1 MLSGADMSN
10 RMTRKKAQPKPARSA
25 ASARTHATR
34 GSSSQPPTVSA
45 WWLAGTIGGV
55 AAAAAVCAWAA
66 ICLMF
71 WQGSWQLLYHPTAE
85 VTRTPA
91 SVRVPFDAVSFGTTE
106 AGVSR
111 LKGWW
116 IPAAPDARLSHLT
129 ALYLHGAHGNLG
141 DSVDALAALHAVG
154 VNVLAFDYRGYGQS
168 QFVHP
173 SEARWREDADG
184 ALEYLTGTRHIP
196 ANSIVLVGNELG
208 ASLALEVAAA
218 HPELAGGVFEEPR
231 EAPAEIIFRD
241 PRARMVPAHWL
252 VSDRWNLNAP
262 AAGLRIPSLWLYW
275 TVTPGGEGESDEPGI
290 FRRVTAPK
298 RLAWL
303 PSAGDR
309 ESAYSDALSRWLDDL
324 PRKSN

>member
-1 MLSGADMSN
+1 
-10 RMTRKKAQPKPARSA
+10 MTRKKAPRRPARSA
-25 ASARTHATR
+25 ASARKHATN
-34 GSSSQPPTVSA
+34 GSSSEPPTVSA
-45 WWLAGTIGGV
+45 WWLAGAIGAV
-55 AAAAAVCAWAA
+55 AAAVAVCAWAA
-66 ICLMF
+66 LCLMF
-71 WQGSWQLLYHPTAE
+71 WQGSWQLLYHPTAA

-91 SVRVPFDAVSFGTTE
+91 SVQMPFEAVGLGTTE

-116 IPAAPDARLSHLT
+116 ISAAPDARFSHLT

-141 DSVDALAALHAVG
+141 DSVDAIAALHAVG

-173 SEARWREDADG
+173 SEARWREDAEG
-184 ALEYLTGTRHIP
+184 ALHYLTGTRHVP

-218 HPELAGGVFEEPR
+218 HPELAGVVLEEPR

-252 VSDRWNLNAP
+252 VSDRWDLNAP
-262 AAGLRIPSLWLYW
+262 AAGLRIPSLWFYW
-275 TVTPGGEGESDEPGI
+275 TFPPGQLGVPENPTTFDKIS
-290 FRRVTAPK
+290 APK
-298 RLAWL
+298 MLVWL
-303 PSAGDR
+303 TEHSSSEKSIED
-309 ESAYSDALSRWLDDL
+309 SLKSWLDDL
-324 PRKSN
+324 PNKGLSHPAQVILK